1 MLMPAILI
9 VDDDTDLRDA
19 LAEIFAA
26 AGYSVTTAANGKEA
40 LACLDEHR
48 PNVILLDMM
57 MPVMDGRAFLE
68 GKRARPAVAD
78 VPVVVASA
86 SASDEVP
93 GATAMFGKPCDVG
106 ELLGTVAGIVHQST
120 LVNAPP
126 SAPTTTSQQPGKQP
140 PEVGVGADPWVTPT
154 SRERLPANTPSR
166 KGSAGVSFSGVR
178 GRVG

>member
-1 MLMPAILI
+1 MVVLMPAILI

-57 MPVMDGRAFLE
+57 MPVMDGREFLE

-78 VPVVVASA
+78 VPVIVASA
-86 SASDEVP
+86 STTSDEVP
-93 GATAMFGKPCDVG
+93 GATATFDKPCDVE
-106 ELLGTVAGIVHQST
+106 ELLATVAGIVHR
-120 LVNAPP
+120 A
-126 SAPTTTSQQPGKQP
+126 SAPRHRRSSSLDR
-140 PEVGVGADPWVTPT
+140 AR
-154 SRERLPANTPSR
+154 S
-166 KGSAGVSFSGVR
+166 
-178 GRVG
+178 